1 MVPFSTD
8 YYIVGRLA
16 KAKTLSIDRSATCLT
31 IRNVG
36 RLVGDP
42 EQSRRAEATFT
53 PIWQVIPTSPWL
65 RRLDR
70 PDPQPKSIKEIN
82 PLDSILCRVASRA
95 TKRLV
100 NNLFR

>member
-1 MVPFSTD
+1 MVPFSAD
-8 YYIVGRLA
+8 YYILGRF
-16 KAKTLSIDRSATCLT
+16 
-31 IRNVG
+31 
-36 RLVGDP
+36 VGDLK
-42 EQSRRAEATFT
+42 QILRAEAKFT
-53 PIWQVIPTSPWL
+53 PICRVIPTSPWL

-70 PDPQPKSIKEIN
+70 PDPQPKSIQAIN